1 MRVAYHNDRTMICT
15 LSLTAALCF
24 CCALALAAD
33 PPAKRA
39 SGEFDVKLAQLP
51 ADDKTVPPILGR
63 MSLDKQY
70 HGDLEAAAKGEM
82 LSAMTATEGSGV
94 YVAIERVT
102 GKLNGRNGSFL
113 LHHTGTM
120 ARGAQQLNIAV
131 VPDSGTGE
139 LVGLAGKMTIV
150 IEGKKHSY
158 VFEYTLP

>member
-1 MRVAYHNDRTMICT
+1 MICT
-15 LSLTAALCF
+15 FSLTAALCF
-24 CCALALAAD
+24 CCAVALAAD
-33 PPAKRA
+33 PPARRA
-39 SGEFDVKLAQLP
+39 TGAFDVKLAQLP
-51 ADDKTVPPILGR
+51 TDDKTAALGR

-102 GKLNGRNGSFL
+102 GKLNGRSGSFL

-139 LVGLAGKMTIV
+139 LAGLAGKMTIV